1 MQQGVK
7 ETRVFLARPGLRR
20 NRTSRLQDR
29 NRFGDRVERTFDREV
44 GGRRKLAVLVAVVPA
59 VAVAVGARI
68 AVVAVAAAAAR
79 DGSEDDVACPVVG
92 LAGDD

>member
-1 MQQGVK
+1 M
-7 ETRVFLARPGLRR
+7 
-20 NRTSRLQDR
+20 
-29 NRFGDRVERTFDREV
+29 ERTFDREV

-68 AVVAVAAAAAR
+68 AVVAADVVVAVAAAAR